1 MFTRVQVC
9 VKMQFA
15 FSFET
20 FTEREREPYIQCKSE
35 TTYGECNT
43 ENSLWT
49 NESKRVKIR
58 YSFVH
63 FYRVLAFSVCS
74 ISVLSQFLR
83 EREKERHSRTVQ
95 ALFSSRFPL
104 SSLIC
109 AQNHIINESEHKFN
123 QHQKSQSSLV
133 DNSAQIVMTIDF
145 DESRNFAL
153 SSLTL
158 CVCCMKIKLICNSSI
173 TRLSRNV
180 HTDRHT
186 NLSNSKHHHHSL
198 SVDRISV
205 ATRNNGVQRVFRVGY
220 QMKTIAYK
228 F

>member
-1 MFTRVQVC
+1 MDEREQESENTLFVRSLLPRISFLR
-9 VKMQFA
+9 MFA
-15 FSFET
+15 F
-20 FTEREREPYIQCKSE
+20 Y
-35 TTYGECNT
+35 
-43 ENSLWT
+43 
-49 NESKRVKIR
+49 
-58 YSFVH
+58 
-63 FYRVLAFSVCS
+63 
-74 ISVLSQFLR
+74 SVLSQFLR
-83 EREKERHSRTVQ
+83 ERKRDINVSRTVQ